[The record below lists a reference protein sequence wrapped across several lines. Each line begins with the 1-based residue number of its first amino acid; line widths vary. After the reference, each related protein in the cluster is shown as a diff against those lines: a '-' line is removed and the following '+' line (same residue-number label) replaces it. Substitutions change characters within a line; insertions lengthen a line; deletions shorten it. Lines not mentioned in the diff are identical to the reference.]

1 MDKKINRIAFDN
13 HIWAEEGFTY
23 YLSNSFWC
31 SLIILLIEEDIRKIK
46 CFTHTNLKIITLMS
60 LNLNVASS
68 VINSML
74 DGHTIKRLDLLLR
87 ADLG

>member
-1 MDKKINRIAFDN
+1 
-13 HIWAEEGFTY
+13 
-23 YLSNSFWC
+23 
-31 SLIILLIEEDIRKIK
+31 
-46 CFTHTNLKIITLMS
+46 MS